1 MSKKL
6 NNKKEY
12 KIDSEKLHSFL
23 VCCDRIDV
31 EFYEIMQYSTQLLI
45 LADAYYD
52 EQYDRV
58 LICECICSSIR
69 YLFDIVAK
77 EYDMISEYRNLHD
90 DIAGIA

>member
-77 EYDMISEYRNLHD
+77 EYDMISEYRNFHD
-90 DIAGIA
+90 DIAGIV